1 MRRGLII
8 SSALHLLILF
18 WAVAV
23 FPSASGKPP
32 SKPTPL
38 PVDLVS
44 QAEFT
49 KIKAGQRK
57 AKAEQA
63 QVKRSPNQQRKKQRN
78 QSLQR

>member
-23 FPSASGKPP
+23 FPSASSKTPP
-32 SKPTPL
+32 KPTPL
-38 PVDLVS
+38 PVDLIS

-49 KIKAGQRK
+49 KIKAGQSTVAGSECHAWRK
-57 AKAEQA
+57 TRSASSK
-63 QVKRSPNQQRKKQRN
+63 KR
-78 QSLQR
+78 